1 MSAHRVRKGK
11 IMDYHMIQAVSGTIG
26 LLIFVVVFIA
36 VVVRVF
42 RPGAKKDYDETAQM
56 IFKEDESHD

>member
-1 MSAHRVRKGK
+1 
-11 IMDYHMIQAVSGTIG
+11 MDYHMIQAVSGTIG